1 MDVIRNRIVV
11 SDPWRHELSLPAD
24 KATAE
29 LAPGDVIV
37 CLQRWLSDWDALLAR
52 GGRVGV
58 RIDAGDDLRQ
68 LIDTQ
73 LCELW
78 LVEFHFES
86 FADGRAYSR
95 ARLLRSRHDFH
106 GDIRAAGEVSRD
118 RLGFMERCGFNVFS
132 LPAQVNLAAAL
143 AAFDEIGDTYQP
155 AADGGAS
162 VARLRGHRAPL
173 AVRSAA

>member
-1 MDVIRNRIVV
+1 MDVIRNRSVV
-11 SDPWRHELSLPAD
+11 SDTWRHELSLPVD

-37 CLQRWLSDWDALLAR
+37 CLQRWLSDWEALLAR
-52 GGRVGV
+52 GARVGV
-58 RIDAGDDLRQ
+58 RIDGGDDLRQ

-73 LCELW
+73 LSELW

-95 ARLLRSRHDFH
+95 ARLLRARYDFH
-106 GDIRAAGEVSRD
+106 GDIRAAGDVSRD
-118 RLGFMERCGFNVFS
+118 RLGFMERCGFNVFN
-132 LPAQVNLAAAL
+132 LPAQADLAEAL
-143 AAFDEIGDTYQP
+143 AAFSEIGDTYQP
-155 AADGGAS
+155 AADGDAS
-162 VARLRGHRAPL
+162 VARLRGYRTRP